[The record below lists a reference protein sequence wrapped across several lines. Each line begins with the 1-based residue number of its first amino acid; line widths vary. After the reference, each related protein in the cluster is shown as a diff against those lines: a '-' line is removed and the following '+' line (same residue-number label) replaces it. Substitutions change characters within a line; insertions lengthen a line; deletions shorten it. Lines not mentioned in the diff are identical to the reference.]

1 MWIKCEWRKNMIR
14 LKRSISLRFI
24 DEEDKYVYFDGK
36 LRSIS
41 IKNSNLIYSF
51 FQLADLHGCD
61 IEHVKTIQWI
71 EENEISVNTYKR
83 LVESFLKAGI
93 LYDDSVISSLDKSRN
108 YSYLSAYD
116 SSIYANKLIEYLKNI
131 NILLH

>member
-1 MWIKCEWRKNMIR
+1 MIR

-93 LYDDSVISSLDKSRN
+93 LYDDSLV
-108 YSYLSAYD
+108 
-116 SSIYANKLIEYLKNI
+116 
-131 NILLH
+131 LH

>member
-41 IKNSNLIYSF
+41 IKNSNLI
-51 FQLADLHGCD
+51 
-61 IEHVKTIQWI
+61 
-71 EENEISVNTYKR
+71 
-83 LVESFLKAGI
+83 
-93 LYDDSVISSLDKSRN
+93 
-108 YSYLSAYD
+108 
-116 SSIYANKLIEYLKNI
+116 
-131 NILLH
+131 